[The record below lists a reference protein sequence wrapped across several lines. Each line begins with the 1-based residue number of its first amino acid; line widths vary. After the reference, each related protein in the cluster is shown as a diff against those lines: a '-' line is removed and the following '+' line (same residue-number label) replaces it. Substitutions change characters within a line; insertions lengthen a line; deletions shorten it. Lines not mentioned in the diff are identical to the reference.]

1 MKLFSKG
8 VARWVVLSVAL
19 VVFLVV
25 PPEALG
31 RGPGLCLWKHVLR
44 VAACPACGST
54 RALAAFFHGHFV
66 QAFGY
71 NRNIVV
77 TGPLLL
83 ILLAQDAAR
92 HIHKLA
98 TRL

>member
-31 RGPGLCLWKHVLR
+31 RGSGLCLWKHVLR

-54 RALAAFFHGHFV
+54 RALAAFFHGHLV

-92 HIHKLA
+92 HIRKLA
-98 TRL
+98 AR